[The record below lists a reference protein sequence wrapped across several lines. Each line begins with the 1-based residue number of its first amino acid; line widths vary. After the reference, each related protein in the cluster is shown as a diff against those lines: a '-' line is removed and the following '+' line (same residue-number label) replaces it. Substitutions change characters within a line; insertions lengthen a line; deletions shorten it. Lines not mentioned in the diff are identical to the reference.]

1 MGTKAANRKK
11 FRYVAAL
18 SGSWDK
24 SAPTHGN
31 GYIEIDSFVKACVT
45 SAGVLA
51 QQQAERDFSRAAG
64 LGHGLEK
71 NLGVLDRAG
80 SAGAIDLPSPR
91 LRRRRPV
98 LHDDGKVWM
107 IDHRVALYHKNTAK

>member
-11 FRYVAAL
+11 FRYVAVFDGC
-18 SGSWDK
+18 SDK
-24 SAPTHGN
+24 SALADGN
-31 GYIEIDSFVKACVT
+31 GYIENDSFVKACVT
-45 SAGVLA
+45 LLGVLA

-64 LGHGLEK
+64 RRHGFEK

-98 LHDDGKVWM
+98 LYDDGKVRM
-107 IDHRVALYHKNTAK
+107 IDHRQTLYHKNTAK